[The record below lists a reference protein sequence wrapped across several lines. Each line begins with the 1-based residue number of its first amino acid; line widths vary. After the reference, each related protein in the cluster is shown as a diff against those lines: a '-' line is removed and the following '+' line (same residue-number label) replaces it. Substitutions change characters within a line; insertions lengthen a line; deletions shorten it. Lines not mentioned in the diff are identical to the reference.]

1 MGIPEEGRTFST
13 VMRTL
18 EDIRIEI
25 EQATERRTELWHT
38 LSEGHDPEA
47 KAELDQL
54 NEELDRLW
62 NEHRETRATIR
73 HGDRDRIIQR
83 ARAEE
88 RLNRAA

>member
-1 MGIPEEGRTFST
+1 MEARAFSRL
-13 VMRTL
+13 MRAL

-25 EQATERRTELWHT
+25 EHATERRTELWHT

-47 KAELDQL
+47 KAELDEL

-73 HGDRDRIIQR
+73 HGDRERIIQR